1 MSINVGGVDRGLR
14 IVAGA
19 VLMMLAATG
28 TIGWWG
34 WLGLIAVITGL
45 VRFCPLYSLFGISS
59 CKTRGR

>member
-1 MSINVGGVDRGLR
+1 MNINVGGVDRGLR

-19 VLMMLAATG
+19 VLVMLAATG

>member
-1 MSINVGGVDRGLR
+1 MNINVGGVDRGLR

-34 WLGLIAVITGL
+34 WLGLIALITGL

>member
-1 MSINVGGVDRGLR
+1 MNINVGGVDRGLR

-19 VLMMLAATG
+19 VLMMLTATG

-34 WLGLIAVITGL
+34 WLGLIAAITGL

>member
-1 MSINVGGVDRGLR
+1 MNINVGGVDRGLR

-34 WLGLIAVITGL
+34 WLGLIAAITGL